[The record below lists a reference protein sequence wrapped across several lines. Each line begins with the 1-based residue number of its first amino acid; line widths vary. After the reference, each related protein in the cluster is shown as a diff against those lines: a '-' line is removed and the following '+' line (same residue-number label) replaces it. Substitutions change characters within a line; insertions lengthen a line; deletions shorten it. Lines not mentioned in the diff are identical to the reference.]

1 MEKPPPSEAKAE
13 ARRAAFARRKAA
25 HAAASGA
32 GEAARDRFLAAGLH
46 HGADIVSAYRPIR
59 TEIDPTPIME
69 ALASEGRALAVPV
82 IEGPGLPLRF
92 RAWRPGAAMVAGPFG
107 AEVPAEGDWLEPDLL
122 IVPLVAFSAENGALW
137 RLGYGGG
144 FYDRTLAGL
153 RARQAVT
160 AVGLA
165 FAAQQAE
172 ALPRDPTDEPLDA
185 VVTERSVLRP

>member
-25 HAAASGA
+25 HEAAAGA
-32 GEAARDRFLAAGLH
+32 GEAARDLFLDAGLQR
-46 HGADIVSAYRPIR
+46 GAGVVSAYRPIR
-59 TEIDPTPIME
+59 TEIDPTPLME
-69 ALASEGRALAVPV
+69 ALAAGGARLAVPV

-92 RAWRPGAAMVAGPFG
+92 RAWQPGVEMVAGPFG
-107 AEVPAEGDWLEPDLL
+107 AEIPAEGEWLEPDLL
-122 IVPLVAFSAENGALW
+122 IVPLVAFSAEAGGLW

-153 RARQAVT
+153 RARRAVR

-165 FAAQQAE
+165 YAAQQAE
-172 ALPRDPTDEPLDA
+172 RLPRDGTDQPLDA
-185 VVTERSVLRP
+185 VVTERGVIRP